1 MNVSGAKVK
10 GVYTFTVMDKDTNE
24 IKQIE
29 TFENDIHWT
38 SMMSN
43 VRNTGLD
50 KCVVYTGTV
59 EETGIESWTSFSY
72 RTGPSASYTSF
83 ISNESNYTLLKRELS
98 KEQIDGVL
106 YRKYEEAVMF
116 IFKNFTNSV
125 VLKSVAV
132 GSNYYQYITSFTNI
146 KQNNVPFTITVTDTD
161 ILQVNYAIIVYDRE
175 TAPDVNNIVRVNGV
189 NHSVV
194 IKKNGN
200 SPYIN
205 VRDSVNGS
213 LSNFRQCFTISLG
226 SFYQFDNINATQR
239 QYVSGFYATSPSGAR
254 ANIRTNDFSTVLL
267 EKNSSEV
274 KIGTRIFY
282 PNSNIPNDTLIYSF
296 IFTVGLSS
304 YHAEFTPPIK
314 KVEYMELTL
323 TPSLT
328 FGVANVG

>member
-38 SMMSN
+38 SMMNSIN
-43 VRNTGLD
+43 SAALD

-59 EETGIESWTSFSY
+59 EETGIESWTSFPY
-72 RTGPSASYTSF
+72 RFEPNTAF
-83 ISNESNYTLLKRELS
+83 ISNTSNYTLLKRELS

-132 GSNYYQYITSFTNI
+132 GSDRHQYITSFTNI
-146 KQNNVPFTITVTDTD
+146 KQNNVPFTITVTNTD

-175 TAPDVNNIVRVNGV
+175 TEPDVNNIVRVNGV

-213 LSNFRQCFTISLG
+213 LSNFRECFTISLG
-226 SFYQFDNINATQR
+226 LFSRFDNINNTQR

-254 ANIRTNDFSTVLL
+254 ANIQTNSFNTVLL
-267 EKNSSEV
+267 EKNSREV

-296 IFTVGLSS
+296 IFNVGLSS